1 MFLGLV
7 FAFPLL
13 NEFFEALILSQNV
26 NVRNDN
32 LGLEMVK
39 FDQRS
44 FWMTHK
50 SMHKYIFIL

>member
-44 FWMTHK
+44 F
-50 SMHKYIFIL
+50 